1 MKKPFTFNV
10 NCVIIYYMSKF
21 YTNVSRYGN
30 MILLRGYEYNKKI
43 TEKIKYEPTL
53 YVSTNRPTTW
63 KALDGTAVS
72 EVNFDSMRSATEW
85 VKTNK
90 DTAGRHIFGNNR
102 YISTFIND
110 YFPGQIEFDRNKIN
124 VTTIDIEVASDDGF
138 PEPDKA
144 ENPVISI
151 ATKNNIDNTYH
162 VWGLGDYDV
171 EKSLMKTHRVVYHRY
186 HSEADLLINFV
197 TFISQ
202 PSMMPD
208 VITGWNTRFFDI
220 PYLVNRIHKLLGEA
234 YVKRLSPWGQIER
247 RDITTMGRTQTSY
260 ELKGISNLDY
270 LDLFKKFGY
279 SYGPQ
284 ESYKLDHIA
293 HVVLGEKKLSYEE
306 YGSLHTLYKHNF
318 QKFIDYNIKDV
329 ELVDRIEDKMGLIT
343 LCMTMAYQGGVNYN
357 DTFGTTAIWD
367 TIIYRKLYENKI
379 VVPFIEDKVKTHY
392 PGGFVKDPHVGI
404 HENLV
409 SFDLNS
415 LYPSIIM
422 QYNMS
427 PETIAEGELS
437 KVDIEQVLTKS
448 QRPDNHG
455 KALAANGQIFNT
467 DKVGIIPLII
477 DEMYQERVGIK
488 DNMIT
493 AQKELQKV
501 DKNDKQKLYE
511 IERDI
516 SIAENRQMSIKILLN
531 SLYGALGNRYFR
543 FFDQRVAEAVTLT
556 GQLTI
561 RWAEYALNT
570 YINKAMR
577 TEKWKDFVVAIDTD
591 SLYVCLDD
599 LVQAVNPNNTI
610 DFLDKVSAEKL
621 EQVLAQAYD
630 ELYAMFGGVANR
642 MVMKREVIADRGI
655 WTAKKRYIL
664 NVLDNEG
671 VRYAKP
677 KLKIMGIEAIKSSTP
692 EPCRDGLKEL
702 FKVIMS
708 KDETEVQEAIEQF
721 KNYFKTLGPDA
732 IAFPR
737 GASKVKEYRDA
748 STIYKKGTPMHIRA
762 ALLYNRMI
770 QDLSL
775 TKKYAQIKNGDKIKF
790 MYLRTPNPIKE
801 NVIGFVD
808 FLPEEFNLHKYIDY
822 ELQFQKTFLD
832 PIEPILDAVGWSS
845 EEVNTLE
852 DFFG

>member
-1 MKKPFTFNV
+1 
-10 NCVIIYYMSKF
+10 MSKF

-30 MILLRGYEYNKKI
+30 MILLRGYDHNKRI
-43 TEKIKYEPTL
+43 TEKIKYEPKL
-53 YVSTNRPTTW
+53 YVSTNRPTNW
-63 KALDGTAVS
+63 KALDGTPVA
-72 EVNFDSMRSATEW
+72 EIPFDSMRSANEW
-85 VKTNK
+85 YQKNK
-90 DTAGRHIFGNNR
+90 QTAGLHIFGNTR

-110 YFPGQIEFDRNKIN
+110 YFPGQIEFDRNKVN

-151 ATKNNIDNTYH
+151 TTKNNIDNTYH

-171 EKSLMKTHRVVYHRY
+171 DKSIMKTHRVVYHRY
-186 HSEADLLINFV
+186 HTEADLLINYI

-202 PSMMPD
+202 PSMTPD
-208 VITGWNTRFFDI
+208 IITGWNTRFFDI
-220 PYLVNRIHKLLGEA
+220 PYLVNRVHKLLGES
-234 YVKRLSPWGQIER
+234 YVKRMSPWGMIDRQ
-247 RDITTMGRTQTSY
+247 DVTKMGRTQTAY
-260 ELKGISNLDY
+260 ELKGIAQLDY
-270 LDLFKKFGY
+270 LDLFQKFGY

-379 VVPFIEDKVKTHY
+379 VVPFIEDKVKTFY

-427 PETIAEGELS
+427 PETIAEGEVS
-437 KVDIEQVLTKS
+437 KVDIEAVLTKS
-448 QRPDNHG
+448 QRPDNLG
-455 KALAANGQIFNT
+455 KALAANGQVFNT

-488 DNMIT
+488 DNMIK

-501 DKNDKQKLYE
+501 DKDDKQELYR
-511 IERDI
+511 IEKEI

-531 SLYGALGNRYFR
+531 SLYGALGNKYFR
-543 FFDQRVAEAVTLT
+543 FFDQRVAEAITLT

-570 YINKAMR
+570 YLNRAMR
-577 TEKWKDFVVAIDTD
+577 TETWKDYVVAIDTD

-610 DFLDKVSAEKL
+610 DFLDKVSSDKL
-621 EQVLAQAYD
+621 EDILAKAYD
-630 ELYAMFGGVANR
+630 ELFDMFGGVSNR

-708 KDETEVQEAIEQF
+708 KDETEVQKAIQQF

-732 IAFPR
+732 VAFPR

-748 STIYKKGTPMHIRA
+748 GNIYKKGTPMHIRA
-762 ALLYNRMI
+762 ALLYNRMV

-775 TKKYAQIKNGDKIKF
+775 TKKYTQIQNGDKIKF
-790 MYLRTPNPIKE
+790 VYLRTPNPIKE